1 MKWDEYNF
9 ILVDFAYVIPILTIP
24 LFSHYMY
31 IKCFFLSMTPK
42 KGWKVVLWKE
52 PYQKWIIDNV

>member
-9 ILVDFAYVIPILTIP
+9 IFIDFAYVIPILTIP

-31 IKCFFLSMTPK
+31 IKCFFLMTQK
-42 KGWKVVLWKE
+42 KRMESGFVKGTLREMSNW
-52 PYQKWIIDNV
+52 